1 MAFIQTII
9 QKVNNKHFLSLAGNG
24 SMAVLAMLT
33 VAILFRNLSLVQ
45 MGSWVFFQTIFT
57 LIDGFRSGFLQT
69 ALIKFYS
76 GVAHAKAKI
85 ILGATWY
92 IAVILTLLFLG
103 INLILYV
110 VLSLLNDANPD
121 FQTAVKWFGIT
132 FLMSLPYNVSTWI
145 LQADQRFDRLLL
157 LRLINQILLI
167 LFVLALIY
175 TENLNLNSV
184 LIANLIALSMTSLF
198 TILKKWSGIQYWFS
212 RTKENV
218 KELFHFGKYSVGSM
232 VSSYLLRSSDN
243 FIIMFFL
250 GPAAVAMYSI
260 PLRLMEIIEIPL
272 RSFMA
277 TAMPA
282 MSNAFNQ
289 NKLKDLTHIMNKY
302 MGLLTF
308 GLLPV
313 SIIAVLL
320 AHLAVSLIGGE
331 KYITTDAVFTYQIL
345 MSFTILYPLDRFL
358 GVTLDIINKPSLNF
372 IKVILMLVVNII
384 FDVIGI
390 YTLNSIIGV
399 ALASFFTFSV
409 GIAFGYYS
417 LKKYLNFS
425 FLDIWVTSLNEIKLI
440 FNKSLKV

>member
-1 MAFIQTII
+1 MSFTQTII

-24 SMAVLAMLT
+24 SMAVFAMLT

-76 GVAHAKAKI
+76 GVAHAKAKLV
-85 ILGATWY
+85 LGSTWY
-92 IAVILTLLFLG
+92 TAIVITLLFLA
-103 INLILYV
+103 INLVLYLILN
-110 VLSLLNDANPD
+110 LLDHVNTD
-121 FQTAVKWFGIT
+121 FETAVKWFGIT

-167 LFVLALIY
+167 LLVLALIY
-175 TENLNLNSV
+175 TENLNLNTV
-184 LIANLIALSMTSLF
+184 LIANLISLSVTSLF
-198 TILKKWSGIQYWFS
+198 TIIKKWSGIEYWFC
-212 RTKENV
+212 RTKNDV

-250 GPAAVAMYSI
+250 GPAAVAMYNI

-289 NKLKDLTHIMNKY
+289 NKIQDLTKIMNKY
-302 MGLLTF
+302 IGLLTF
-308 GLLPV
+308 SLLPL

-320 AHLAVSLIGGE
+320 AQYAVSLIGGE
-331 KYITTDAVFTYQIL
+331 KYITTDAVFAYQVL

-372 IKVILMLVVNII
+372 IKVVLMLVVNIV

-390 YTLNSIIGV
+390 YSFNSIIGV

-409 GIAFGYYS
+409 GIIFGYFS
-417 LKKYLNFS
+417 LKKYLNFTFS
-425 FLDIWVTSLNEIKLI
+425 DIWTS
-440 FNKSLKV
+440 SLKEVKLVLNKNFKS

>member
-9 QKVNNKHFLSLAGNG
+9 QKVNNKHVLSLAGNG

-76 GVAHAKAKI
+76 GVEHAKAKLV
-85 ILGATWY
+85 LGSTWY
-92 IAVILTLLFLG
+92 IALLLTFFFLVINF
-103 INLILYV
+103 ILYV
-110 VLSLLNDANPD
+110 ILSLSSDANPD
-121 FQTAVKWFGIT
+121 FQTAVKWFGVT

-157 LRLINQILLI
+157 LRLISQILLI
-167 LFVLALIY
+167 SFVLVLIY
-175 TENLNLNSV
+175 TENINLNSV
-184 LIANLIALSMTSLF
+184 LIANLIALSVTSLF
-198 TILKKWSGIQYWFS
+198 TILKKWSGIEYWFS
-212 RTKENV
+212 RTKDNV

-250 GPAAVAMYSI
+250 GPSAVAMYSI

-289 NKLKDLTHIMNKY
+289 NKIKDLTNIMNKY
-302 MGLLTF
+302 IGLLTLS
-308 GLLPV
+308 LLPI

-320 AHLAVSLIGGE
+320 AQYAVSLIGGE
-331 KYITTDAVFTYQIL
+331 KYITTDAVFAYQVL

-372 IKVILMLVVNII
+372 IKVVLMLVVNIV
-384 FDVIGI
+384 FDVIAI
-390 YTLNSIIGV
+390 NTLNSIIGV
-399 ALASFFTFSV
+399 ALASFFTFTV
-409 GIAFGYYS
+409 GIVFGYYS
-417 LKKYLNFS
+417 LKKYLNFKLS
-425 FLDIWVTSLNEIKLI
+425 DVWMSSIKEVKLVLNKN
-440 FNKSLKV
+440 FKS